1 MKFASLLLLLSLAFP
16 AGAQSPDR
24 IVAALESQ
32 DWQAARAEINKLRTS
47 NDALFR
53 EKNYEYL
60 LGRIAEKTGDVAG
73 AAKSYQAIAS
83 NDSRLKQYAL
93 WRLAKLARATG
104 DLVLE
109 RERLQQLVST
119 APSSLLYEAAT
130 LRLSE
135 SFFESGDF
143 QSAANSAKPVTLSK
157 NTSLARKGAALMGS
171 ALLKAGK
178 QAEARDVFTKLVM
191 QMPDASRPD
200 DFALEAVRQLDL
212 LDKGSPST
220 LTEADH
226 LLRGFV
232 YQFNRDFAGARF
244 HYQTLIDRLPQSTT
258 VPNATYQIARGL
270 YLETKYDDA
279 VKLFQKVVDSYPQSS
294 SARDALSFLG
304 SSYIRMKRTDDAVA
318 AYKLY
323 IDRFPNDPNPERSYL
338 NIIDALHEAGRY
350 PEALNWVQQ
359 TRTRFRN
366 SIGTALALFAQLRI
380 NMAQQSWANVVR
392 DAEELSKLS
401 DLGGTR
407 VPGGTNP
414 VEVTFIRGF
423 ALEQLGRTEEA
434 IAAYLSIPDGRNEYY
449 GTRATQRLLDLA
461 NNEKSRALVRNR
473 LNALTNES
481 KTASPE
487 QSRVAAQSIL
497 RITSDP
503 QIRAEALKT
512 LQAAYNALP
521 AYRVP
526 KFNRVSLLK
535 HSADSRSLL
544 GSGQYRYAVASGS
557 ELSDPTL
564 PRYGTDPT
572 QAQSEKAGHKDSPD
586 ALSDNLLTLGLY
598 DEALPEI
605 LARPQNRTPDEDY
618 TIATLSLNA
627 GIPNRAVRFGEQ
639 TWRSMPADFVIELA
653 PRDLLELL
661 YPAPFRESLLKHAPS
676 KNVDPRF
683 VLAIARQESRFQ
695 TDAKSV
701 AAARGMTQFIVSTA
715 NDIAAQL
722 NLRDFKQDDLYNP
735 DTAILFG
742 SQYLSNLFQQF
753 PNQPQAVAGSYNGG
767 ADNLAR
773 WIGRARSNEA
783 DRYVPE
789 IGFTQTRDYVYKV
802 MANFWTYQRLYDA
815 QLQPVA
821 ATSK

>member
-1 MKFASLLLLLSLAFP
+1 MRFASLLLLLALAFP
-16 AGAQSPDR
+16 AVAQSSDR
-24 IVAALESQ
+24 IVTAVESQ
-32 DWQAARAEINKLRTS
+32 NWETARSEINKLRTS

-53 EKNYEYL
+53 EKNYVYL
-60 LGRIAEKTGDVAG
+60 LGRIAERTGDLAN
-73 AAKSYQAIAS
+73 ATTSYQAIAS

-104 DLVLE
+104 DLILE
-109 RERLQQLVST
+109 RERLQQLVAT
-119 APSSLLYEAAT
+119 APSNLLYEAAT

-143 QSAANSAKPVTLSK
+143 QAAANSAKTLTLSK
-157 NTSLARKGAALMGS
+157 TTSVARKGAALMAAS
-171 ALLKAGK
+171 YLKAGK
-178 QAEARDVFTKLVM
+178 TAEARDVFTKLVM

-212 LDKGSPST
+212 LDKGSTPT
-220 LTEADH
+220 LTEAEH
-226 LLRGFV
+226 LLRASV
-232 YQFNRDFAGARF
+232 YHFNRDFAGARF
-244 HYQTLIDRLPQSTT
+244 HYQSIIDRFPQSTT

-294 SARDALSFLG
+294 SARDALTFLG

-318 AYKLY
+318 AYKLFLN
-323 IDRFPNDPNPERSYL
+323 RFPDAPNPERTYL

-359 TRTRFRN
+359 ARTRFRN
-366 SIGTALALFAQLRI
+366 DIGGALALFAQLRI
-380 NMAQQSWANVVR
+380 HMAQQSWANVVR
-392 DAEELSKLS
+392 DADELLKLS

-414 VEVTFIRGF
+414 AEVTFVRGY

-461 NNEKSRALVRNR
+461 NKEKSRTLVKMR
-473 LNALTNES
+473 LNALTSEG
-481 KTASPE
+481 KTALAAGQFE
-487 QSRVAAQSIL
+487 QARIAAQSSL
-497 RITSDP
+497 RLTNDP
-503 QIRAEALKT
+503 QIRADALKT
-512 LQAAYNALP
+512 LQTAYNALP

-535 HSADSRSLL
+535 NSADPP
-544 GSGQYRYAVASGS
+544 
-557 ELSDPTL
+557 D
-564 PRYGTDPT
+564 
-572 QAQSEKAGHKDSPD
+572 KDSED

-605 LARPQNRTPDEDY
+605 LARTQNRTPDEDY
-618 TIATLSLNA
+618 TIATLSLPA

-639 TWRSMPADFVIELA
+639 TWRPMPADFLIELA
-653 PRDLLELL
+653 PRELLELL
-661 YPAPFRESLLKHAPS
+661 YPAPFRESLLKHAPG

-683 VLAIARQESRFQ
+683 VLSIARQESRFQ
-695 TDAKSV
+695 TDAKSI
-701 AAARGMTQFIVSTA
+701 AAARGMTQFIASTA
-715 NDIAAQL
+715 NDVATQL

-821 ATSK
+821 ATTK